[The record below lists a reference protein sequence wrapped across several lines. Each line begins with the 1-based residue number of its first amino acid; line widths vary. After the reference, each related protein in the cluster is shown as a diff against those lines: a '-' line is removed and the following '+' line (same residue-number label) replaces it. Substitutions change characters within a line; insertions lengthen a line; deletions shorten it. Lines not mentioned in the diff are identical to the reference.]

1 MEGRHLDPHLQGLP
15 ERLPLLLE
23 QCAELAAE
31 RILAAELAGCIPAV
45 LGLHNRPVRLQDCLL
60 SYQEAEV
67 YQP

>member
-15 ERLPLLLE
+15 ERLQLLLE
-23 QCAELAAE
+23 QRAELAAE
-31 RILAAELAGCIPAV
+31 RILVVERIPAV
-45 LGLHNRPVRLQDCLL
+45 LGLHNHPDRLLDYQL